1 MDDMKTGTVV
11 TMVMANGAEIVGKLV
26 KEEMMTIV
34 LYKPRMIQATQQGVG
49 LAHGIC
55 MTGTEPKGDFEFSKN
70 SVMYMVETI
79 PEIASGWT
87 TQTSGIQTP
96 VQGGIIT

>member
-1 MDDMKTGTVV
+1 
-11 TMVMANGAEIVGKLV
+11 
-26 KEEMMTIV
+26 
-34 LYKPRMIQATQQGVG
+34 
-49 LAHGIC
+49 

-70 SVMYMVETI
+70 SIMYMVETI

>member
-1 MDDMKTGTVV
+1 
-11 TMVMANGAEIVGKLV
+11 
-26 KEEMMTIV
+26 
-34 LYKPRMIQATQQGVG
+34 
-49 LAHGIC
+49 
-55 MTGTEPKGDFEFSKN
+55 
-70 SVMYMVETI
+70 MYMVETI

>member
-1 MDDMKTGTVV
+1 MKEGTVV
-11 TMVMANGAEIVGKLV
+11 TLVMSNGAEIVGKLV

-34 LYKPRMIQATQQGVG
+34 LNRPRMVQATQQGIG
-49 LAHGIC
+49 LVNGIC
-55 MTGTEPKGDFEFSKN
+55 MTGVEPKGDFEFTKN
-70 SVMYMVETI
+70 SVMCMVETA
-79 PEIASGWT
+79 PELASGWT